1 MARFFIDRPIFA
13 WVIAIVIMLAGA
25 MSITQLPLE
34 QYPDIAPPTVKIA
47 ATYTGA
53 SAKTVEDSVTQVIE
67 QQMTGIDK
75 LTYMSASSSSAGSA
89 SINLTFEA
97 GTDPDVAQ
105 MQVQNKLQQVESRL
119 PASVQSEGLTVTK
132 GGSDF
137 LMIAALASDNPSVT
151 GTQIGDYISSTL
163 LDSISR
169 IDGVG
174 EVKTLGSGYAM
185 RIWLDPALLQKYA
198 LMPSDVTTA
207 LEAQNTEVSAG
218 QLGALPAV
226 ASQQLNATIS
236 ARSKLQTAEEFRNV
250 VVKSTSTGAVVLL
263 GDVATVELGSD
274 SYDVNSALNGKPAA
288 AMGVQLATGAN
299 ALQVGEAVKAK
310 LAELEPYYP
319 SEMQL
324 KNVIAYDTTPFVSLS
339 IEEVVKS
346 LGEAIVLVVLIMFL
360 FLQNFRATL
369 IPAIT
374 VPVVLLGTFGV
385 LAVFGYSINTLTMFA
400 MVLAIGLLV
409 DDAIVVVENVE
420 RVMSEKGLSPLE
432 ATRQSMDEITSA
444 LIGIALVLS
453 AVFIPMAFFSGST
466 GIIYRQF
473 SVTIVSAMVLSVLVA
488 MTLTPALCATL
499 LKPVDGK
506 GHGPQS
512 GFFGW
517 FNRSFERS
525 AAAYEKLVGG
535 ILRRGGR
542 SLVIYALVVAAM
554 AVGYAKLPTSF
565 LPDEDQG
572 ILMAQVQLPVGATDD
587 RTQAVLKQFESYMLE
602 QPEVEAMISISGLG
616 MGGNSQNSARAFI
629 RLKDW
634 SERSGAGQDSAS
646 IAQRATLALSSIGDA
661 NVFVMQPPAVRG
673 LGQSSGFDL
682 QLKDL
687 AGLGHEALV
696 AAREQFIQ
704 LASQDPRLQG
714 VRSNGLDDTPQL
726 KVSIDDRKAGALS
739 LTTSDINATLS
750 TALGGTYVNDFLNQG
765 RVKKVYVQ
773 GEASARM
780 QAADLDHWFVRN
792 SNDEMV
798 PFSSFASSSWS
809 YGSPL
814 LERYNGSSSLEVVG
828 DPAPGVSSGVAMDAV
843 ESIIKQLPE
852 GISYEWTGQSYQL
865 RLSGSQAP
873 LLYAISVL
881 FVFLCLAALYESWSV
896 PFSVML
902 VVPLGVV
909 GAVLATRFS
918 GLSNDVYFQVGL
930 LTTVGLAAKNAIL
943 IVEFAKHLQE
953 QGNSLVD
960 ATLIA
965 VRQRLRPILMTSL
978 AFMFGVLPLAIS
990 SGAGSAGRQ
999 AIGTGVLGGMFSATV
1014 LGIFFVPL
1022 FFVMIRRRFSRVPQ
1036 AQASTT
1042 TDRTG
1047 EACVAFIGR
1056 CWPFSRCWA
1065 AVSIWRLSTSARKH
1079 R

>member
-1 MARFFIDRPIFA
+1 MAHFFIDRPIFA
-13 WVIAIVIMLAGA
+13 WVIAIVIMLGGSL
-25 MSITQLPLE
+25 SISQLPLE
-34 QYPDIAPPTVKIA
+34 QYPDIAPPTVKIS

-67 QQMTGIDK
+67 QQMKGLDN
-75 LTYMSASSSSAGSA
+75 LTYMSATSSSAGSA
-89 SINLTFEA
+89 SISLTFTA

-105 MQVQNKLQQVESRL
+105 MQVQNKLQQAESRL
-119 PASVQSEGLTVTK
+119 PQSVQSEGLTVTK

-137 LMIAALASDNPSVT
+137 LMIVALASDDPSVT
-151 GTQIGDYISSTL
+151 GTQIGDYISTTL

-174 EVKTLGSGYAM
+174 DVQTLGSGYAM
-185 RIWLDPALLQKYA
+185 RIWLDPALLEKYA
-198 LMPSDVTTA
+198 LMPSDISSA

-218 QLGALPAV
+218 QLGALPAIKG
-226 ASQQLNATIS
+226 QQLNATIS
-236 ARSKLQTAEEFRNV
+236 ARSKLQTVDEFRKV
-250 VVKSTSTGAVVLL
+250 VVKSNSDGAVVLL
-263 GDVATVELGSD
+263 GDVATLELGSE
-274 SYDVNSALNGKPAA
+274 SYDISTALNGKPAA
-288 AMGVQLATGAN
+288 AMGVQLAAGAN
-299 ALQVGEAVKAK
+299 ALNVGKAVKAK
-310 LAELEPYYP
+310 LKEMEPFYP
-319 SEMQL
+319 TEMQL

-339 IEEVVKS
+339 IEEVVKA

-360 FLQNFRATL
+360 FLQSLRATL

-385 LAVFGYSINTLTMFA
+385 LALFGYSINTLTMFA

-420 RVMSEKGLSPLE
+420 RLMGEGLSPVA
-432 ATRQSMDEITSA
+432 ATRQSMREISGA
-444 LIGIALVLS
+444 LVGITLVLS
-453 AVFIPMAFFSGST
+453 AVFIPMAFFGGST

-499 LKPVDGK
+499 LKARNGK
-506 GHGPQS
+506 GHGAQH

-517 FNRSFERS
+517 FNRTFERAS
-525 AAAYEKLVGG
+525 AGYERWVGVV
-535 ILRRGGR
+535 LRRWGR
-542 SLVIYALVVAAM
+542 SLLLYGLVLVVM
-554 AVGYAKLPTSF
+554 AVGYVSLATSF

-572 ILMAQVQLPVGATDD
+572 ILLAQIQLPVGATDS
-587 RTQAVLKQFESYMLE
+587 RTQAVIKQFEDYILQ

-616 MGGNSQNSARAFI
+616 MGGNSQNTARAFI

-634 SERSGAGQDSAS
+634 SERGGSGQGAAA

-661 NVFVMQPPAVRG
+661 DAFVMQPPTVRG

-687 AGLGHEALV
+687 GGLGHDALV
-696 AAREQFIQ
+696 AAREQFLE
-704 LASQDPRLQG
+704 LARKDARLLG
-714 VRSNGLDDTPQL
+714 VRSNGLDDAPQL

-739 LTTSDINATLS
+739 LSTSDINSTLA

-773 GEASARM
+773 GQASSRM

-792 SNDEMV
+792 SNNEMV
-798 PFSSFASSSWS
+798 PFSSFASSTWG

-814 LERYNGSSSLEVVG
+814 LERYNGNASLEIVG
-828 DPAPGVSSGVAMDAV
+828 DPAPGVSSGDAMAAV
-843 ESIIKQLPE
+843 EAIVRQLPQ
-852 GISYEWTGQSYQL
+852 GIGYEWTGQSYQL

-873 LLYAISVL
+873 LLYGISVL

-896 PFSVML
+896 PFSVIL
-902 VVPLGVV
+902 VVPLGVI
-909 GAVLATRFS
+909 GAVLATRVA

-953 QGNSLVD
+953 QGSSVID
-960 ATLIA
+960 ATLVA

-978 AFMFGVLPLAIS
+978 AFMFGVLPLALS
-990 SGAGSAGRQ
+990 TGAGSAGRQ

-1022 FFVMIRRRFSRVPQ
+1022 FFVLIRGRFGRVRSANQSAP
-1036 AQASTT
+1036 
-1042 TDRTG
+1042 TG
-1047 EACVAFIGR
+1047 DA
-1056 CWPFSRCWA
+1056 
-1065 AVSIWRLSTSARKH
+1065 
-1079 R
+1079 

>member
-13 WVIAIVIMLAGA
+13 WVIAIVIMLGGA
-25 MSITQLPLE
+25 LSISQLPLE
-34 QYPDIAPPTVKIA
+34 QYPDIAPPTVRIS

-67 QQMTGIDK
+67 QQMKGLDN

-89 SINLTFEA
+89 SISLTFAA

-105 MQVQNKLQQVESRL
+105 MQVQNKLQQAESRL
-119 PASVQSEGLTVTK
+119 PQSVQSEGLTVTK

-174 EVKTLGSGYAM
+174 DVQTLGSGYAM
-185 RIWLDPALLQKYA
+185 RIWLDPALLEKYA
-198 LMPSDVTTA
+198 LMPSDVSTA

-226 ASQQLNATIS
+226 KGQQLNATIS

-250 VVKSTSTGAVVLL
+250 VVKSTSDGAVVLL
-263 GDVATVELGSD
+263 GDVATVELGSE
-274 SYDVNSALNGKPAA
+274 SYDITSALNGKPAA
-288 AMGVQLATGAN
+288 AMGVQLAAGAN
-299 ALQVGEAVKAK
+299 ALDVGEAVKAK
-310 LAELEPYYP
+310 LAELEPFYP

-360 FLQNFRATL
+360 FLQNLRATL

-385 LAVFGYSINTLTMFA
+385 LALFGYSINTLTMFA

-420 RVMSEKGLSPLE
+420 RVMSEQGLTALA

-453 AVFIPMAFFSGST
+453 AVFIPMAFFGGST

-473 SVTIVSAMVLSVLVA
+473 SVTIVSAMVLSVVVA
-488 MTLTPALCATL
+488 MTLTPALCAAL
-499 LKPVDGK
+499 LKP
-506 GHGPQS
+506 GHGAKR
-512 GFFGW
+512 GFFGG
-517 FNRSFERS
+517 FNRAFERCS
-525 AAAYEKLVGG
+525 QRYETLVGG
-535 ILRRGGR
+535 VLQRTRR
-542 SLVIYALVVAAM
+542 SLVVYALIAAAM
-554 AVGYAKLPTSF
+554 AAGYASLSTSF

-572 ILMAQVQLPVGATDD
+572 ILMAQIQLPVGATDS
-587 RTQAVLKQFESYMLE
+587 RTQAVLHQFEQYMLK

-616 MGGNSQNSARAFI
+616 MGGNSQNTARAFI

-634 SERSGAGQDSAS
+634 SERSDDAAT
-646 IAQRATLALSSIGDA
+646 IAQRATLALASIGDA
-661 NVFVMQPPAVRG
+661 DVFVMQPPAVRG

-687 AGLGHEALV
+687 GGLGHDALV
-696 AAREQFIQ
+696 AAREQFIEQ
-704 LASQDPRLQG
+704 AKKDPRLLG
-714 VRSNGLDDTPQL
+714 VRSNGLDDAPQL

-739 LTTSDINATLS
+739 LSTSDINTTLS

-773 GEASARM
+773 GEASTRM
-780 QAADLDHWFVRN
+780 QAADLEHWFVRN

-798 PFSSFASSSWS
+798 PFSSFATSAWS

-828 DPAPGVSSGVAMDAV
+828 DPAPGVSSGAAMDAV
-843 ESIIKQLPE
+843 EAIAKQLPD
-852 GISYEWTGQSYQL
+852 GIGYEWTGQSYQL

-873 LLYAISVL
+873 LLYAVSIL

-896 PFSVML
+896 PFSVIL
-902 VVPLGVV
+902 VVPLGIV
-909 GAVLATRFS
+909 GAVWATRLT

-953 QGNSLVD
+953 QGSSLLD
-960 ATLIA
+960 ATLTA

-978 AFMFGVLPLAIS
+978 AFMFGVLPLALS
-990 SGAGSAGRQ
+990 SGAGSAGRR
-999 AIGTGVLGGMFSATV
+999 AIGTGVLGGMLSATV

-1022 FFVMIRRRFSRVPQ
+1022 FFVLIRRRFGRV
-1036 AQASTT
+1036 
-1042 TDRTG
+1042 
-1047 EACVAFIGR
+1047 
-1056 CWPFSRCWA
+1056 
-1065 AVSIWRLSTSARKH
+1065 STSPIVEKGDA
-1079 R
+1079 

>member
-25 MSITQLPLE
+25 LSISQLPLE
-34 QYPDIAPPTVKIA
+34 QYPDIAPPTVSIS

-67 QQMTGIDK
+67 QQMKGLDN

-89 SINLTFEA
+89 SIKLTFTA
-97 GTDPDVAQ
+97 GTNPDVAQ
-105 MQVQNKLQQVESRL
+105 MQVQNKLQQAESRL
-119 PASVQSEGLTVTK
+119 PQSVQSEGLTVTK

-174 EVKTLGSGYAM
+174 DVQTLGSGYAM
-185 RIWLDPALLQKYA
+185 RIWLDPALLEKYA
-198 LMPSDVTTA
+198 LMPSDISSA

-226 ASQQLNATIS
+226 AGQQLNATIS

-250 VVKSTSTGAVVLL
+250 VVKSTSNGAVVLL
-263 GDVATVELGSD
+263 GDVARVELGSE
-274 SYDVNSALNGKPAA
+274 SYDVSSALNGKPAA
-288 AMGVQLATGAN
+288 AMGVQLAAGAN
-299 ALQVGEAVKAK
+299 ALSVGEAVKAK
-310 LAELEPYYP
+310 LKELEPFYP
-319 SEMQL
+319 TEMQL

-360 FLQNFRATL
+360 FLQNLRATL

-385 LAVFGYSINTLTMFA
+385 LALFGYSINTLTMFA

-420 RVMSEKGLSPLE
+420 RVMGEQGLSALA

-444 LIGIALVLS
+444 LVGIALVLS
-453 AVFIPMAFFSGST
+453 AVFIPMAFFGGST

-499 LKPVDGK
+499 LKPSDAQ
-506 GHGPQS
+506 GHGAQG

-517 FNRSFERS
+517 FNRSFERGAEVYKGWVGAIFQRGRTS
-525 AAAYEKLVGG
+525 LLVYG
-535 ILRRGGR
+535 
-542 SLVIYALVVAAM
+542 LVVLAM
-554 AVGYAKLPTSF
+554 AAGYFSLPTSF

-572 ILMAQVQLPVGATDD
+572 ILMAQVQLPVGATDS
-587 RTQAVLKQFESYMLE
+587 RTQAVVKQFESYILE
-602 QPEVEAMISISGLG
+602 QPEVEALISISGLG
-616 MGGNSQNSARAFI
+616 MNGNSQNAARAFI

-646 IAQRATLALSSIGDA
+646 IAQRATIALSSIGDA

-673 LGQSSGFDL
+673 LGQSSGFDV

-687 AGLGHEALV
+687 GGLGHDALV
-696 AAREQFIQ
+696 AAREKFIE
-704 LASQDPRLQG
+704 LASKDPRLLG
-714 VRSNGLDDTPQL
+714 VRSNGLDDSPQL

-739 LTTSDINATLS
+739 LSTSDINTTLS

-773 GEASARM
+773 GEASSRM
-780 QAADLDHWFVRN
+780 QAIDLEHWFVRN
-792 SNDEMV
+792 SNNEMV

-814 LERYNGSSSLEVVG
+814 LERYNGNASLEVVG

-843 ESIIKQLPE
+843 EAIIKQLPE
-852 GISYEWTGQSYQL
+852 GIGYEWTGQSYQL

-873 LLYAISVL
+873 LLYGISVL
-881 FVFLCLAALYESWSV
+881 FVFLWLAALYESWSV

-953 QGNSLVD
+953 QGNSVRE

-978 AFMFGVLPLAIS
+978 AFMFGVLPLALS

-999 AIGTGVLGGMFSATV
+999 AIGTGVLGGMFTATV

-1022 FFVMIRRRFSRVPQ
+1022 FFVQIRRRFGRVST
-1036 AQASTT
+1036 ASTS
-1042 TDRTG
+1042 
-1047 EACVAFIGR
+1047 VQ
-1056 CWPFSRCWA
+1056 
-1065 AVSIWRLSTSARKH
+1065 SAQSGDA
-1079 R
+1079 

>member
-1 MARFFIDRPIFA
+1 VAQFFIDRPIFA
-13 WVIAIVIMLAGA
+13 WVIAIVIMLGGSL
-25 MSITQLPLE
+25 SISQLPLE
-34 QYPDIAPPTVKIA
+34 QYPDIAPPTVKIS

-67 QQMTGIDK
+67 QQMKGLDN
-75 LTYMSASSSSAGSA
+75 LTYMSANSSSAGSA
-89 SINLTFEA
+89 SISLTFTA

-105 MQVQNKLQQVESRL
+105 MQVQNKLQQAESRL
-119 PASVQSEGLTVTK
+119 PQSVQSEGLTVTK

-137 LMIAALASDNPSVT
+137 LMIVALASDDPSVT
-151 GTQIGDYISSTL
+151 GTQIGDYISTTL

-174 EVKTLGSGYAM
+174 DVQTLGSGYAM
-185 RIWLDPALLQKYA
+185 RIWLDPALLEKYA
-198 LMPSDVTTA
+198 LMPSDVSSA

-218 QLGALPAV
+218 QLGALPAIKG
-226 ASQQLNATIS
+226 QQLNATIS
-236 ARSKLQTAEEFRNV
+236 ARSKLQTVEEFRNV
-250 VVKSTSTGAVVLL
+250 VVKSSSDGAVVLL
-263 GDVATVELGSD
+263 GDIATLELGSE
-274 SYDVNSALNGKPAA
+274 SYDISSALNGKPAA
-288 AMGVQLATGAN
+288 AMGVQLAAGAN
-299 ALQVGEAVKAK
+299 ALSVGKAVKAK
-310 LAELEPYYP
+310 LKEMEPFYP
-319 SEMQL
+319 AEMQL

-339 IEEVVKS
+339 IEEVVKA

-360 FLQNFRATL
+360 FLQNLRATL

-385 LAVFGYSINTLTMFA
+385 LAMFGYSINTLTMFA

-420 RVMSEKGLSPLE
+420 RLMGEGLSPVA
-432 ATRQSMDEITSA
+432 ATRQSMREISSA
-444 LIGIALVLS
+444 LVGITLVLS
-453 AVFIPMAFFSGST
+453 AVFIPMAFFGGST

-488 MTLTPALCATL
+488 MTLTPALCASL
-499 LKPVDGK
+499 LKTRDGR
-506 GHGPQS
+506 GHGAQH

-517 FNRSFERS
+517 FNRTFERAS
-525 AAAYEKLVGG
+525 AGYERWVGVV
-535 ILRRGGR
+535 LRRWGR
-542 SLVIYALVVAAM
+542 SLLLYGAVLVVM
-554 AVGYAKLPTSF
+554 AVGYMSLPTSF

-572 ILMAQVQLPVGATDD
+572 ILMAQIQLPVGATDS
-587 RTQAVLKQFESYMLE
+587 RTQAVIKQFEDYILK

-616 MGGNSQNSARAFI
+616 MGGNSQNTARAFI

-634 SERSGAGQDSAS
+634 DERGGPGQGAAA
-646 IAQRATLALSSIGDA
+646 IAQRATMALSSIGDA
-661 NVFVMQPPAVRG
+661 DAFVMQPPTVRG

-687 AGLGHEALV
+687 AGLGHDALV
-696 AAREQFIQ
+696 AAREQFLE
-704 LASQDPRLQG
+704 LARKDPRLLG
-714 VRSNGLDDTPQL
+714 VRSNGLDDAPQL

-739 LTTSDINATLS
+739 LSTSDINTTLS

-773 GEASARM
+773 GQASARM

-792 SNDEMV
+792 SSNEMV
-798 PFSSFASSSWS
+798 PFSSFASSTWS

-814 LERYNGSSSLEVVG
+814 LERYNGNASLEIVG
-828 DPAPGVSSGVAMDAV
+828 DPAPGVSSGDAMDAV
-843 ESIIKQLPE
+843 EAIVRQLPQ
-852 GISYEWTGQSYQL
+852 GIGYEWTGQSYQL

-873 LLYAISVL
+873 LLYALSVL

-896 PFSVML
+896 PFSVIL
-902 VVPLGVV
+902 VVPLGVI
-909 GAVLATRFS
+909 GAVLATRVA

-953 QGNSLVD
+953 QGNSLID

-978 AFMFGVLPLAIS
+978 AFMFGVLPLALS

-1022 FFVMIRRRFSRVPQ
+1022 FFVLIRRRFGSER
-1036 AQASTT
+1036 ST
-1042 TDRTG
+1042 RQSAPTG
-1047 EACVAFIGR
+1047 DA
-1056 CWPFSRCWA
+1056 
-1065 AVSIWRLSTSARKH
+1065 
-1079 R
+1079 

>member
-198 LMPSDVTTA
+198 LMPSDVTSA

-646 IAQRATLALSSIGDA
+646 IAQRATRALSSIGDA

-873 LLYAISVL
+873 LLYGISVL

-1047 EACVAFIGR
+1047 EA
-1056 CWPFSRCWA
+1056 
-1065 AVSIWRLSTSARKH
+1065 
-1079 R
+1079 

>member
-13 WVIAIVIMLAGA
+13 WVIAIVIMLGGA
-25 MSITQLPLE
+25 LSISQLPLE
-34 QYPDIAPPTVKIA
+34 QYPDIAPPTVRIS

-67 QQMTGIDK
+67 QALTGLDN
-75 LTYMSASSSSAGSA
+75 LTYMSSSSSSAGSA
-89 SINLTFEA
+89 SINLTFGA

-105 MQVQNKLQQVESRL
+105 MQVQNKLQQAESRL
-119 PASVQSEGLTVTK
+119 PQSVQSEGLTVTK

-185 RIWLDPALLQKYA
+185 RIWLDPALLEKYA
-198 LMPSDVTTA
+198 LMPSDVSAA

-226 ASQQLNATIS
+226 KGQQLNATIS

-250 VVKSTSTGAVVLL
+250 VVKSTSNGAVVLL
-263 GDVATVELGSD
+263 GDVATVELGSE

-288 AMGVQLATGAN
+288 AMGVQLAAGAN
-299 ALQVGEAVKAK
+299 ALAVGEAVKAK
-310 LAELEPYYP
+310 LAELEPFYP
-319 SEMQL
+319 TEMQL

-385 LAVFGYSINTLTMFA
+385 LALLGYSINTLTMFA

-420 RVMSEKGLSPLE
+420 RVMGEEGLSALE
-432 ATRQSMDEITSA
+432 ATRKSMAEITSA

-453 AVFIPMAFFSGST
+453 AVFIPMAFFGGST

-473 SVTIVSAMVLSVLVA
+473 SVTIVSAMALSVLVA
-488 MTLTPALCATL
+488 MTLTPALCATM
-499 LKPVDGK
+499 LKPADAQ
-506 GHGPQS
+506 GHGAQR

-517 FNRSFERS
+517 FNRGFERCS
-525 AAAYEKLVGG
+525 ARYEQLVGG
-535 ILRRGGR
+535 VLQRGRR

-554 AVGYAKLPTSF
+554 AAGYASLSTSF

-572 ILMAQVQLPVGATDD
+572 ILMAQIQLPVGATDS
-587 RTQAVLKQFESYMLE
+587 RTQAVMTQFEDYILK

-616 MGGNSQNSARAFI
+616 MGGNSQNTARAFI

-634 SERSGAGQDSAS
+634 SERSASGQDAAS
-646 IAQRATLALSSIGDA
+646 IAQRATLALQSIGDA
-661 NVFVMQPPAVRG
+661 DVFVMQPPAVRG

-687 AGLGHEALV
+687 GGLGHDALV
-696 AAREQFIQ
+696 AAREQFIE
-704 LASQDPRLQG
+704 LAKQDPRLLG

-726 KVSIDDRKAGALS
+726 KVTIDDRKAGALS
-739 LTTSDINATLS
+739 LSTSDINATLS
-750 TALGGTYVNDFLNQG
+750 TALGGSYVNDFLNQG

-773 GEASARM
+773 GAAESRM

-798 PFSSFASSSWS
+798 PFSSFASSAWS
-809 YGSPL
+809 FGSPL
-814 LERYNGSSSLEVVG
+814 LERYNGSASLEVVG
-828 DPAPGVSSGVAMDAV
+828 DPAPGVSSGAAMDAV
-843 ESIIKQLPE
+843 EAIAKQLPQ
-852 GISYEWTGQSYQL
+852 GIGYEWTGQSYQL

-873 LLYAISVL
+873 LLYAVSVL

-896 PFSVML
+896 PFSVIL

-909 GAVLATRFS
+909 GAVLATRVT

-953 QGNSLVD
+953 QGKSLRE

-978 AFMFGVLPLAIS
+978 AFMFGVLPLALS

-1022 FFVMIRRRFSRVPQ
+1022 FFVMIRRRFGRVSPQ
-1036 AQASTT
+1036 SAH
-1042 TDRTG
+1042 TG
-1047 EACVAFIGR
+1047 DA
-1056 CWPFSRCWA
+1056 
-1065 AVSIWRLSTSARKH
+1065 
-1079 R
+1079 

>member
-25 MSITQLPLE
+25 LSITQLPLE

-119 PASVQSEGLTVTK
+119 PSSVQSEGLTVTK

-174 EVKTLGSGYAM
+174 EVKAMGSGYAM
-185 RIWLDPALLQKYA
+185 RIWLDPALLQKYS

-226 ASQQLNATIS
+226 ASQQLNATIT

-250 VVKSTSTGAVVLL
+250 VVKSNSAGAVVLL
-263 GDVATVELGSD
+263 GEVATVELGSD
-274 SYDVNSALNGKPAA
+274 SYDVNSALNGKPSA

-299 ALQVGEAVKAK
+299 ALEVGEAVKAK

-385 LAVFGYSINTLTMFA
+385 LAMFGYSINTLTMFA

-499 LKPVDGK
+499 LKPVDPN
-506 GHGPQS
+506 GHGPQT

-517 FNRSFERS
+517 FNRTFERG
-525 AAAYEKLVGG
+525 AQAYQRVVGK
-535 ILRRGGR
+535 ILQRSGR
-542 SLVIYALVVAAM
+542 SLMVYVLVVAAM
-554 AVGYAKLPTSF
+554 AVGYTKLPTSF

-572 ILMAQVQLPVGATDD
+572 ILMAQMQLPVGATDD
-587 RTQAVLKQFESYMLE
+587 RTQAVLKQFESYILQ
-602 QPEVEAMISISGLG
+602 QPEVEAMISISGMG

-634 SERSGAGQDSAS
+634 SERTGAGQDSAS
-646 IAQRATLALSSIGDA
+646 IAQRATQALSSIGDA
-661 NVFVMQPPAVRG
+661 DVFVMQPPAVRG

-682 QLKDL
+682 QLKDV

-696 AAREQFIQ
+696 AAREQLIE
-704 LASQDPRLQG
+704 LARQDPRLQG

-726 KVSIDDRKAGALS
+726 KVTIDDRKAGALS
-739 LTTSDINATLS
+739 LTTSDINTTLS
-750 TALGGTYVNDFLNQG
+750 TALGGSYVNDFLNQG

-773 GEASARM
+773 GQASSRM
-780 QAADLDHWFVRN
+780 QADDLDHWFVRN

-798 PFSSFASSSWS
+798 PFSSFASSSWTS
-809 YGSPL
+809 GSPL

-953 QGNSLVD
+953 QGNSLID

-978 AFMFGVLPLAIS
+978 AFMFGVLPLAMS

-1022 FFVMIRRRFSRVPQ
+1022 FFVLIRRRFSRV
-1036 AQASTT
+1036 STHT

-1047 EACVAFIGR
+1047 EA
-1056 CWPFSRCWA
+1056 
-1065 AVSIWRLSTSARKH
+1065 
-1079 R
+1079 

>member
-1 MARFFIDRPIFA
+1 MAHFFIDRPIFA
-13 WVIAIVIMLAGA
+13 WVIAIVIMLGGSL
-25 MSITQLPLE
+25 SISQLPLE
-34 QYPDIAPPTVKIA
+34 QYPDIAPPTVKIS

-67 QQMTGIDK
+67 QQMKGLDN
-75 LTYMSASSSSAGSA
+75 LTYMSATSSSAGSA
-89 SINLTFEA
+89 SISLTFTA

-105 MQVQNKLQQVESRL
+105 MQVQNKLQQAESRL
-119 PASVQSEGLTVTK
+119 PQSVQSEGLTVTK

-137 LMIAALASDNPSVT
+137 LMIVALASDDPSVT
-151 GTQIGDYISSTL
+151 GTQIGDYISTTL

-174 EVKTLGSGYAM
+174 DVQTLGAGYAM
-185 RIWLDPALLQKYA
+185 RIWLDPALLEKYA
-198 LMPSDVTTA
+198 LMPSDVISA

-218 QLGALPAV
+218 QLGALPAIKG
-226 ASQQLNATIS
+226 QQLNATIS
-236 ARSKLQTAEEFRNV
+236 ARSKLQTVEEFRNV
-250 VVKSTSTGAVVLL
+250 VVKSSSDGAAVLL
-263 GDVATVELGSD
+263 GDIATLELGSE
-274 SYDVNSALNGKPAA
+274 SYDISTALNGKPTA
-288 AMGVQLATGAN
+288 AMGVQLAAGAN
-299 ALQVGEAVKAK
+299 ALNVGKAVKAK
-310 LAELEPYYP
+310 LKEMEPFYP
-319 SEMQL
+319 TEMQL

-339 IEEVVKS
+339 IEEVVKA

-360 FLQNFRATL
+360 FLQNLRATL

-385 LAVFGYSINTLTMFA
+385 LAMFGYSINTLTMFA

-420 RVMSEKGLSPLE
+420 RLMGEGLSPSA
-432 ATRQSMDEITSA
+432 ATRQSMREISSA
-444 LIGIALVLS
+444 LVGITLVLS
-453 AVFIPMAFFSGST
+453 AVFIPMAFFGGST

-488 MTLTPALCATL
+488 MTLTPALCASL
-499 LKPVDGK
+499 LKTRDGR
-506 GHGPQS
+506 GHGAQH

-517 FNRSFERS
+517 FNRTFERAS
-525 AAAYEKLVGG
+525 AGYERWVGLV
-535 ILRRGGR
+535 LRRWGR
-542 SLVIYALVVAAM
+542 SLLLYGGVLVVM
-554 AVGYAKLPTSF
+554 AVGYMSLATSF

-572 ILMAQVQLPVGATDD
+572 ILLAQIQLPVGATDS
-587 RTQAVLKQFESYMLE
+587 RTQAVIKQFEDYILK

-616 MGGNSQNSARAFI
+616 MGGNSQNTARAFI

-634 SERSGAGQDSAS
+634 DERGGPGRGAAA
-646 IAQRATLALSSIGDA
+646 IAQRATMALASIGDA
-661 NVFVMQPPAVRG
+661 DAFVMQPPTVRG

-687 AGLGHEALV
+687 AGLGHDALV
-696 AAREQFIQ
+696 AAREQFLE
-704 LASQDPRLQG
+704 LARKDPRLLG
-714 VRSNGLDDTPQL
+714 VRSNGLDDAPQL

-739 LTTSDINATLS
+739 LSTSDINTTLS

-773 GEASARM
+773 GQASARM

-792 SNDEMV
+792 SSNEMV
-798 PFSSFASSSWS
+798 PFSSFASSTWS

-814 LERYNGSSSLEVVG
+814 LERYNGNASLEIVG
-828 DPAPGVSSGVAMDAV
+828 DPAPGVSSGDAMDAV
-843 ESIIKQLPE
+843 EAIVRQLPQ
-852 GISYEWTGQSYQL
+852 GIGYEWTGQSYQL

-873 LLYAISVL
+873 LLYALSVL

-896 PFSVML
+896 PFSVIL
-902 VVPLGVV
+902 VVPLGVI
-909 GAVLATRFS
+909 GAVLATRVA

-953 QGNSLVD
+953 QGNSVID

-978 AFMFGVLPLAIS
+978 AFMFGVLPLALS
-990 SGAGSAGRQ
+990 TGAGSAGRQ

-1022 FFVMIRRRFSRVPQ
+1022 FFVLIRRRFGRER
-1036 AQASTT
+1036 STHQSAP
-1042 TDRTG
+1042 TG
-1047 EACVAFIGR
+1047 DA
-1056 CWPFSRCWA
+1056 
-1065 AVSIWRLSTSARKH
+1065 
-1079 R
+1079 

>member
-25 MSITQLPLE
+25 LSISQLPLE
-34 QYPDIAPPTVKIA
+34 QYPDIAPPTVRIS

-67 QQMTGIDK
+67 QQMKGLDN

-89 SINLTFEA
+89 SINLTFTA
-97 GTDPDVAQ
+97 GTNPDVAQ
-105 MQVQNKLQQVESRL
+105 MQVQNKLQQAESRL
-119 PASVQSEGLTVTK
+119 PQSVQSEGLTVTK

-137 LMIAALASDNPSVT
+137 LMIAALASDNESVT

-163 LDSISR
+163 LDQISR

-174 EVKTLGSGYAM
+174 DVQTLGSGYAM
-185 RIWLDPALLQKYA
+185 RIWLDPALLEKYA
-198 LMPSDVTTA
+198 LMPSDISSA

-226 ASQQLNATIS
+226 AGQQLNATIS

-250 VVKSTSTGAVVLL
+250 VVKSTSDGAVVLL
-263 GDVATVELGSD
+263 GDVARVELGSE
-274 SYDVNSALNGKPAA
+274 SYDISSALNGKPAA
-288 AMGVQLATGAN
+288 AMGVQLAAGAN
-299 ALQVGEAVKAK
+299 ALEVGEAVKAK
-310 LAELEPYYP
+310 LKALEPFYP
-319 SEMQL
+319 TEMQL

-360 FLQNFRATL
+360 FLQNLRATL

-385 LAVFGYSINTLTMFA
+385 LALFGYSINTLTMFA

-420 RVMSEKGLSPLE
+420 RVMGEQGLSALA

-444 LIGIALVLS
+444 LVGIALVLS
-453 AVFIPMAFFSGST
+453 AVFIPMAFFGGST

-499 LKPVDGK
+499 LKPSDAQ
-506 GHGPQS
+506 GHGAQR

-517 FNRSFERS
+517 FNRTFERG
-525 AAAYEKLVGG
+525 AEAYKGWVGAIFQRGRASLLVYG
-535 ILRRGGR
+535 
-542 SLVIYALVVAAM
+542 LVVLAM
-554 AVGYAKLPTSF
+554 AAGYFSLPTSF

-572 ILMAQVQLPVGATDD
+572 ILMAQVQLPVGATDS
-587 RTQAVLKQFESYMLE
+587 RTQAVVKQFESYILE
-602 QPEVEAMISISGLG
+602 QPEVEALISISGLG
-616 MGGNSQNSARAFI
+616 MNGNSQNAARAFI

-646 IAQRATLALSSIGDA
+646 IAQRATITLSSIGDA

-673 LGQSSGFDL
+673 LGQSSGFDV

-687 AGLGHEALV
+687 GGLGHDALV
-696 AAREQFIQ
+696 AAREKFID
-704 LASQDPRLQG
+704 LASKDPRLLG
-714 VRSNGLDDTPQL
+714 VRSNGLDDSPQL
-726 KVSIDDRKAGALS
+726 KVSIDDRKAGALNLS
-739 LTTSDINATLS
+739 TSDINTTLS

-773 GEASARM
+773 GEASSRM
-780 QAADLDHWFVRN
+780 QAVDLEHWFVRN
-792 SNDEMV
+792 SNNEMV

-814 LERYNGSSSLEVVG
+814 LERYNGNASLEVVG
-828 DPAPGVSSGVAMDAV
+828 DPAPGGSSGVAMDAV
-843 ESIIKQLPE
+843 EAIIKQLPE
-852 GISYEWTGQSYQL
+852 GIGYEWTGQSYQL

-873 LLYAISVL
+873 LLYGISVL

-953 QGNSLVD
+953 QGNSLRE

-978 AFMFGVLPLAIS
+978 AFMFGVLPLALS

-999 AIGTGVLGGMFSATV
+999 AIGTGVLGGMFTATV

-1022 FFVMIRRRFSRVPQ
+1022 FFVQIRRRFGRVST
-1036 AQASTT
+1036 ASTSVQSAQ
-1042 TDRTG
+1042 TG
-1047 EACVAFIGR
+1047 D
-1056 CWPFSRCWA
+1056 
-1065 AVSIWRLSTSARKH
+1065 T
-1079 R
+1079 

>member
-25 MSITQLPLE
+25 MSITRLPLE

-506 GHGPQS
+506 DHGPQS

-1047 EACVAFIGR
+1047 EA
-1056 CWPFSRCWA
+1056 
-1065 AVSIWRLSTSARKH
+1065 
-1079 R
+1079 

>member
-13 WVIAIVIMLAGA
+13 WVIAIVIMLGGA
-25 MSITQLPLE
+25 LSISQLPLE
-34 QYPDIAPPTVKIA
+34 QYPDIAPPTVRIS

-67 QQMTGIDK
+67 QALTGLDN
-75 LTYMSASSSSAGSA
+75 LTYMSSSSSSAGSA
-89 SINLTFEA
+89 SINLTFGA

-105 MQVQNKLQQVESRL
+105 MQVQNKLQQAESRL
-119 PASVQSEGLTVTK
+119 PQSVQSEGLTVTK

-174 EVKTLGSGYAM
+174 EVRTLGSGYAM
-185 RIWLDPALLQKYA
+185 RIWLDPALLEKYA
-198 LMPSDVTTA
+198 LMPSDVSTA

-218 QLGALPAV
+218 QLGALPA
-226 ASQQLNATIS
+226 AKGQQLNATIT
-236 ARSKLQTAEEFRNV
+236 ARSKLQTVEEFRQV
-250 VVKSTSTGAVVLL
+250 VVKSSSDGAVVLL
-263 GDVATVELGSD
+263 GDVATVELGSE

-288 AMGVQLATGAN
+288 AMGVQLAAGAN
-299 ALQVGEAVKAK
+299 ALKVGEAVKAK
-310 LAELEPYYP
+310 LKEMEPYYP
-319 SEMQL
+319 TEMQL
-324 KNVIAYDTTPFVSLS
+324 NNVIAYDTTPFVSLS

-360 FLQNFRATL
+360 FLQNLRATL

-385 LAVFGYSINTLTMFA
+385 LALFGYSINTLTMFA

-420 RVMSEKGLSPLE
+420 RVMSEEGLSALE
-432 ATRQSMDEITSA
+432 ATRKSMAEITSA
-444 LIGIALVLS
+444 LVGIALVLS
-453 AVFIPMAFFSGST
+453 AVFIPMAFFGGST

-488 MTLTPALCATL
+488 MTLTPALCATM
-499 LKPVDGK
+499 LKATDA
-506 GHGPQS
+506 HGTQR

-517 FNRSFERS
+517 FNRGFERCS
-525 AAAYEKLVGG
+525 ARYEGLVGAV
-535 ILRRGGR
+535 LKRGKR
-542 SLVIYALVVAAM
+542 SLVVYALVVLAM
-554 AVGYAKLPTSF
+554 AGGYASLPTSF

-572 ILMAQVQLPVGATDD
+572 ILMAQIQLPVGATDS
-587 RTQAVLKQFESYMLE
+587 RTQAVMAQFEAYMLK

-616 MGGNSQNSARAFI
+616 IGGNSQNTGRAFI

-634 SERSGAGQDSAS
+634 SERTASGQDSAS

-661 NVFVMQPPAVRG
+661 NVFVMLPPAVRG

-687 AGLGHEALV
+687 GGLGHDALV
-696 AAREQFIQ
+696 AAREQFIE
-704 LASQDPRLQG
+704 LAKKDPRLLG
-714 VRSNGLDDTPQL
+714 VRSNGLDDSPQL
-726 KVSIDDRKAGALS
+726 KVTIDDRKAGALS
-739 LTTSDINATLS
+739 LSTSDINSTLS
-750 TALGGTYVNDFLNQG
+750 TALGGSYVNDFLNQG

-773 GEASARM
+773 GAADSRM

-814 LERYNGSSSLEVVG
+814 LERYNGSASLEVVG
-828 DPAPGVSSGVAMDAV
+828 DPALGVSSGVAMDVV
-843 ESIIKQLPE
+843 EAIAKQLPQ
-852 GISYEWTGQSYQL
+852 GIGYEWTGQSYQL

-873 LLYAISVL
+873 LLYAVSVL

-896 PFSVML
+896 PFSVIL

-909 GAVLATRFS
+909 GAVLATRFT

-953 QGNSLVD
+953 QGNSLRE

-978 AFMFGVLPLAIS
+978 AFMFGVLPLALS
-990 SGAGSAGRQ
+990 SGAGSAGRR

-1022 FFVMIRRRFSRVPQ
+1022 FFVLIRRRFGRTSTATQ
-1036 AQASTT
+1036 TAQKGDA
-1042 TDRTG
+1042 
-1047 EACVAFIGR
+1047 
-1056 CWPFSRCWA
+1056 
-1065 AVSIWRLSTSARKH
+1065 
-1079 R
+1079 